1 MHHLAVLGEVDL
13 AEEGGVEL
21 HPGPLVVRDGLRATG
36 ARSVP
41 TNAD

>member
-21 HPGPLVVRDGLRATG
+21 HPGPLVVRDGLRGTQVFAL
-36 ARSVP
+36 
-41 TNAD
+41 